1 VSRTQSICSTPL
13 TQPLVTELATLE
25 APITATASDE
35 AELYNGAVLVAR
47 SDRRRWIMEG
57 AKAAEILNGLVT
69 NDITGLTAGTGCYAA
84 LLTAK
89 GKVVADLRI
98 LARASD
104 FLIETSASAGERLS
118 EMLRKFVNPR
128 LAKWRDVSEETRDV
142 AIAGSAAATCV
153 ATMLGPDQSVV
164 ESLPPHGHIEIAS
177 DGSRFALVRSVEI
190 DVPAFELI
198 GTTDAVESARWQLTS
213 RGVRSVDRAVWEV
226 ARVANGWPMWGPDM
240 DEGTLALE
248 ANLDRIGAISY
259 EKGCYVGQ
267 ETVARVHFR
276 GHVNRSLRRVH
287 FAAEHAVPRGAKL
300 FVEGDREI
308 GDVRSSAISSTRG
321 GIAIAM
327 VRRETE
333 DGATTDAR
341 WADQTAAVS
350 IGRA

>member
-1 VSRTQSICSTPL
+1 M
-13 TQPLVTELATLE
+13 TELATLE
-25 APITATASDE
+25 APITAVAADE
-35 AELYNGAVLVAR
+35 AELYNGAVLIAR

-57 AKAAEILNGLVT
+57 SQAAEILNGLVT
-69 NDITGLTAGTGCYAA
+69 NDITRLTPGTGCYAA

-89 GKVVADLRI
+89 GKVVTDLRI
-98 LARASD
+98 FARAGD
-104 FLIETSASAGERLS
+104 FLIETSAAAGDRLS

-128 LAKWRDVSEETRDV
+128 LAKWREVSEETRDV
-142 AIAGSAAATCV
+142 AVAGSAAATCV

-164 ESLPPHGHIEIAS
+164 ESLQPHAHIQLAS
-177 DGSRFALVRSVEI
+177 NGSHVAIVRSVEI
-190 DVPAFELI
+190 DVPAFDLI
-198 GTTDAVESARWQLTS
+198 GPTDAVESARWQLTS
-213 RGVRSVDRAVWEV
+213 RGVRSVDRAVWEI
-226 ARVANGWPMWGPDM
+226 ARVANGWPAWGMDM

-259 EKGCYVGQ
+259 DKGCYVGQ

-276 GHVNRSLRRVH
+276 GHVNRNLRRAH
-287 FAAEHAVPRGAKL
+287 FSSEHAVPRGAKL
-300 FVEGDREI
+300 FVEGERAV

-333 DGATTDAR
+333 EGATVEAR
-341 WADQTAAVS
+341 WDDQTAPVS